1 MKKIIRKFNS
11 FAEEEKANMEFWQGL
26 SGNEKIK
33 ILEAIRSQY
42 FAFHHEYTKRFQ
54 RVYRIIERKAR

>member
-1 MKKIIRKFNS
+1 MKKIVRIFHS

-33 ILEAIRSQY
+33 ILEAIRLQY
-42 FAFHHEYTKRFQ
+42 FAFHHEYPKRFQ
-54 RVYRIIERKAR
+54 RVYRIIKRKAR